1 MNSTFGCVPILNL
14 FIKSVYLDLST
25 QDTRSRVVFKDGS
38 IVQGLR
44 LSFMLLIL
52 KTYFSVF
59 IDFMMLEVFQIPFK
73 FLLSEFS

>member
-1 MNSTFGCVPILNL
+1 MNSAFGCVPVLNL
-14 FIKSVYLDLST
+14 FIESVYLDLST
-25 QDTRSRVVFKDGS
+25 QDARSRVVFKDGS

-44 LSFMLLIL
+44 LSFMLIL
-52 KTYFSVF
+52 KTDFSVF